1 MASRVVDA
9 VAPVS
14 YVSMVRWA
22 ELQQYAATVGVA
34 WPLAATLRDEFGW
47 FAAAFNA
54 SGATNRDENGHD
66 LGWLHAQLF
75 NKTAGGLVE
84 PPARCHERRR
94 QWATHAMRNCDL
106 EQ

>member
-34 WPLAATLRDEFGW
+34 WPLAATLCDEFGW

-54 SGATNRDENGHD
+54 SGATNLDENGHD

-84 PPARCHERRR
+84 AARCHERRR